1 MDSVSRSPC
10 SSVISN
16 FAHFSSTGIEDI
28 QTLLLILEDPV
39 YLVRRAKTAAWS
51 CNMVGW
57 WKDGSRILPNLSW
70 QNHSS
75 CRGRGEGC
83 PVWLGGKA
91 MKPKLL
97 ASSPLPAHSSHPK
110 AAKGHDHCVSAK
122 EEAGHGLRNRG
133 RKQKRKTRPGRLP
146 GLPQAI
152 AKHCRMNHHV
162 LFVSEEH

>member
-1 MDSVSRSPC
+1 M
-10 SSVISN
+10 SS
-16 FAHFSSTGIEDI
+16 
-28 QTLLLILEDPV
+28 LILPIFLPLELRIFKP
-39 YLVRRAKTAAWS
+39 YSSFWKTLYTLSGQQRQPHGAAT
-51 CNMVGW
+51 W
-57 WKDGSRILPNLSW
+57 WGGGRMGAGSSPTFLGRTTLPAL
-70 QNHSS
+70 
-75 CRGRGEGC
+75 CEGC

-91 MKPKLL
+91 MKPKPL